1 MLLYHGSNIIVK
13 KPEIIEPNRGIDFGK
28 GFYTTT
34 NKEQAAAFA
43 QKVTDRKGGKP
54 FVSIYQFAETIAYPQ
69 LKVLSFD
76 GADDSW
82 FDLIIHCRKG
92 NEPTQVVD
100 CIYGAVAND
109 DVYLTLQLYETG
121 VLSIEQAKAQLKI
134 KKLFNQLVF
143 KTPKSLEY
151 LKFIEHLEVNYA
163 AR

>member
-1 MLLYHGSNIIVK
+1 MYHGSNIIVK
-13 KPEIIEPNRGIDFGK
+13 KPEILEPNRGIDFGR

-34 NKEQAAAFA
+34 NKEQAITFS
-43 QKVTDRKGGKP
+43 QKIADRKSGAP
-54 FVSIYQFAETIAYPQ
+54 VVSVYQFDEAASFPQ
-69 LKVLSFD
+69 LKLLSFD
-76 GADDSW
+76 GASDAW

-92 NEPTQVVD
+92 NEPPQAAD

-121 VLSIEQAKAQLKI
+121 VLSMEQAKAQLKI

-151 LKFIEHLEVNYA
+151 LKFTEHFEVNYA